1 MSLPGGFQKGTF
13 MDHTTDGNEKGLLD
27 FIGGAALV
35 YGIFVIVV
43 GALFTLM
50 LLFGKPVEEV

>member
-1 MSLPGGFQKGTF
+1 MN
-13 MDHTTDGNEKGLLD
+13 HTTDGTEKGLLD

-35 YGIFVIVV
+35 YGIFVVVV